1 MNPFYLFRAE
11 AVDEPTNAE
20 LLIFDVIG
28 NWDEI
33 GEVSAKAFARD
44 LSKLPSSVKRLDIH
58 INSPGGSVFEAS
70 AIYSRLADHR
80 SQKIVYV
87 DGLAASAASIVAMV
101 GHKIYIRAN
110 ANMMIHLPSGLAIGN
125 ADDMR
130 TMAGALDAVTEP
142 MINIYASRTKLER
155 DELRSMMAAETW
167 FTPQQAVDKG
177 FADEMRGVIKAA
189 AVVAEHKAIFNGLEF
204 DLSRFHNVP
213 AFAADT
219 TEGNTMPN
227 KPKPKASATGA
238 EETPEENG
246 NGKGKEETPAPPA
259 TETPTPPAT
268 PHPQTPAPP
277 PATADDPAAK
287 IDPAVKAERDR
298 VAALLSL
305 DRPATHAIVM
315 AAIKDGKSV
324 VDIAAECMTAMD
336 KQSTRDARHS
346 DARQLE
352 HIPPSDGADDDKK
365 LGTLLSEKVQSR
377 LKRRGGMRAH
387 SRN

>member
-28 NWDEI
+28 NWDEM

-219 TEGNTMPN
+219 TKGTTMPN
-227 KPKPKASATGA
+227 KPAKPKAEAAA
-238 EETPEENG
+238 EETPPNG
-246 NGKGKEETPAPPA
+246 NGNGEQTEETPPTPPK
-259 TETPTPPAT
+259 ETPTPPT
-268 PHPQTPAPP
+268 PPHPQTPTPP
-277 PATADDPAAK
+277 PATGDPAA
-287 IDPAVKAERDR
+287 AVKVERDR
-298 VAALLSL
+298 VAALLAL

-315 AAIKDGKSV
+315 AAIKDGKNV

-336 KQSTRDARHS
+336 KQGTRDARHA
-346 DARQLE
+346 DARQLD

-365 LGTLLSEKVQSR
+365 LGALLTDKVQSR